1 MSGSVQPDEA
11 ASSLADVR
19 RRQQQVIDAV
29 MIPLWYWWVVAASMI
44 AIGAAVDTKRV
55 AVLATVLP
63 VAIALVAGLTL
74 AMILGAYRRARVRSS
89 ELLGGRGALSIVGFV
104 WLVVGASLGTAYAL
118 RAAGA
123 VEPATIGTAV
133 GAILMVTGG
142 PVLGRWLR
150 QVMLANRAGGGR

>member
-1 MSGSVQPDEA
+1 MSGTVQPDEA
-11 ASSLADVR
+11 ASSLAEVQ

-44 AIGAAVDTKRV
+44 AIGAAVDTKRA

-63 VAIALVAGLTL
+63 LVIALVAGLTL

-104 WLVVGASLGTAYAL
+104 WVVVGASLGIAFGL
-118 RAAGA
+118 RAAGTA
-123 VEPATIGTAV
+123 APATIGTAV

-150 QVMLANRAGGGR
+150 QLMLANRAGGGR